1 LDNCG
6 PGTANW
12 VPSTAE
18 GEPPS
23 SRWCMRAPIR
33 MNRFQYSGP
42 TCRAQSAS
50 DPASDSK
57 VMGPCHDRPT
67 WSRQNRVDAL
77 MRALG
82 GSCFQY
88 SSCIRSVESPKAG
101 EPSSNA
107 RGEKQKGN
115 RRDLPDQRLGG
126 GAAGGSRPP
135 VTGCPVLRGLEHRV
149 IGATETL
156 STAYRAE
163 QYEPQKVF
171 LEEIAGAGA
180 VALKAATVLT
190 SKLTGSHI

>member
-1 LDNCG
+1 M
-6 PGTANW
+6 
-12 VPSTAE
+12 VHE
-18 GEPPS
+18 GS
-23 SRWCMRAPIR
+23 NR

-42 TCRAQSAS
+42 SCRAQSAS
-50 DPASDSK
+50 DPK
-57 VMGPCHDRPT
+57 VMGPCHDGPT
-67 WSRQNRVDAL
+67 WSRQNGFDAL

-126 GAAGGSRPP
+126 GAVGGPRPS
-135 VTGCPVLRGLEHRV
+135 VSGSPVLRGLEYRV
-149 IGATETL
+149 IGAPETL

-163 QYEPQKVF
+163 QNEPQKVL
-171 LEEIAGAGA
+171 LEKIAGAGA
-180 VALKAATVLT
+180 VALQAAAVLT